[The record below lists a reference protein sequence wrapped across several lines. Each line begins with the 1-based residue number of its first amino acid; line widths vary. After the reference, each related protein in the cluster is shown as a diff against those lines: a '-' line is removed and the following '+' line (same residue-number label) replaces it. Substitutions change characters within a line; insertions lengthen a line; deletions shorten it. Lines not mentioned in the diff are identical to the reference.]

1 MISSLLNQ
9 LEIFWHLYLT
19 DLLGFLIVLELL
31 ELRHLIQPRR
41 LVEFNMLFYFIIS
54 QTHVLWKFRLSIQPY
69 LIFFSVIDGL
79 ESFFTTGLCNNICLL
94 LKFFKALPMVLH
106 LLYYTLMNFL
116 MVLSVILTSILM
128 ILLPTVSVIRCLFC
142 DNNQN

>member
-1 MISSLLNQ
+1 MKYDFKSSQ
-9 LEIFWHLYLT
+9 ST
-19 DLLGFLIVLELL
+19 GDLLASVSDRFTWVFDSSRTTRTAALDIAKAFGRVQHAVLFHNFTNSRFMEIQV
-31 ELRHLIQPRR
+31 EHLA
-41 LVEFNMLFYFIIS
+41 LFD
-54 QTHVLWKFRLSIQPY
+54 
-69 LIFFSVIDGL
+69 FFSVIDGL
-79 ESFFTTGLCNNICLL
+79 EWFFTTGLCNNICLL

-142 DNNQN
+142 DNN